1 MVSRGLARV
10 AYHSILEIKF
20 SVGSRSERCDALL
33 EATQENRRDDKG
45 HHRLVAEVIWHPYY
59 CCRKAEK
66 CNSYNFFVQLFC
78 TVFFLYFFL
87 GLKFRRQH
95 WFFLGC
101 LVVFLLT
108 LLIIWASTSM
118 SGSGSG
124 SGASGGLVMSPE
136 EQARVVSQ
144 LLQEVP
150 LIDG

>member
-1 MVSRGLARV
+1 MQ
-10 AYHSILEIKF
+10 
-20 SVGSRSERCDALL
+20 LL
-33 EATQENRRDDKG
+33 QFFCATF
-45 HHRLVAEVIWHPYY
+45 LY
-59 CCRKAEK
+59 CI
-66 CNSYNFFVQLFC
+66 FFV
-78 TVFFLYFFL
+78 FFL